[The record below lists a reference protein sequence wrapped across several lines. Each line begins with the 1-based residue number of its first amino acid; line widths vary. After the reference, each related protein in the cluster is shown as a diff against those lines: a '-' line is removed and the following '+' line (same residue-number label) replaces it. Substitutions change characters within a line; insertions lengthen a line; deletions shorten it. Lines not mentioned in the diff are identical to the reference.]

1 MAQLPARMCDPDV
14 FPAMTK
20 EVQTACREF
29 SSRAAVIVDRHGI
42 TPAEFESMQARL
54 TKPGF
59 FRMRVQNELKR
70 LEKEA
75 IKFVS
80 KE

>member
-1 MAQLPARMCDPDV
+1 MCDEEI

-20 EVQTACREF
+20 EIQAACREF
-29 SSRAAVIVDRHGI
+29 SSRADMIVKRHGI
-42 TPAEFESMQARL
+42 NTEEFESMQKRL

-59 FRMRVQNELKR
+59 FRMRVQRELRR

-75 IKFVS
+75 IKAVN